1 MHRILEPERAPSW
14 VNAEFGQSWEGPPK
28 REGAIAITTVPIGPI
43 SMDDGNNDYG
53 GTTQIGTLV
62 PTQISR
68 VMDPGRGS
76 TTKPE
81 GGSDGDRD

>member
-76 TTKPE
+76 TTMPE